1 MRKKRITI
9 VALAVLGIS
18 CIGVFAWAHRSFQ
31 SAPIPGYAWIATTD
45 GTTTNKTSRVTA
57 VLASHGIPSLYDST
71 LVADFYVPTNQV
83 AKARLV
89 LLLERV
95 TFRSSVWSIH

>member
-1 MRKKRITI
+1 MRKKHVIMI
-9 VALAVLGIS
+9 AFAVPAFL

-31 SAPIPGYAWIATTD
+31 SAPIPGYAWIASTD
-45 GTTTNKTSRVTA
+45 GTTTNRTSRLTA
-57 VLASHGIPSLYDST
+57 VLASHGIPSFYDSM

-95 TFRSSVWSIH
+95 TFRGSVWSIH